1 MTTETRRI
9 LHWVVLVLA
18 ILLTA
23 LSAYYLISGERGFA
37 FWVGIIC
44 WPIVAASSAYNLKT
58 GRVGGP
64 GDTSRGPGIRGE

>member
-1 MTTETRRI
+1 MSTETRRI

-37 FWVGIIC
+37 VWVGVIC
-44 WPIVAASSAYNLKT
+44 WPIVAASSAYNLST

-64 GDTSRGPGIRGE
+64 GAGDDGPGVRGE